1 MTLSR
6 KIKLKTTNSSAGP
19 LKRFYEDS
27 PLTDPEAQDP
37 GLRITNYSGSY
48 RVEYSLGNWSNNNE
62 LLRNVATDEQ
72 KTQWV
77 NAYAN
82 PGQAADYNHLSD
94 GTHNIY
100 VSQQPYTSTGDLPP
114 FNSLPRLMADLRDRS
129 INRALLS
136 ENIRE
141 HLQNVPIDTSHYNFE
156 TEEMTVAV
164 STFYQYLA
172 DNAPPGIAKDHADE
186 IIEKVRVGGATPID
200 IEELVYEAKRRV
212 LAAPHTLRIA
222 VLIFGSLLGG
232 SPRYHHPNPTPW
244 RDYPD
249 AMFQGWIARSG
260 DLPPKL
266 VTEAF
271 RRLLEQVPGAQ
282 ATIDKSVRTARAHN
296 SDLTSIQELDITNV
310 ADSLAYLV
318 PKIIPRSGQFG
329 MEKQKSLQNSRVAVY
344 NAIKATMGKET
355 IIQLIFQGQ
364 PASMYP
370 YSVFD
375 IQVTTPFVTRKEI
388 YPLLELGNGAEQQD
402 TGAKIDPEY
411 SLYNKTYENAISGSF
426 VTEAVLPNFYIYN
439 LYASSYLGENGF
451 RKTDAWQGNTVA
463 NHVSEIQYRDQ
474 LSLAGIIPETS
485 LPTGGPESVDYLNR
499 FSVALR
505 SDEFTE
511 ETKVTV
517 ASKTQSMI
525 FPATDG
531 DMLWS
536 QRRQRTGLPMH
547 IETSFTP
554 EDIGPVGEVIK
565 NSGISTIVLESLLKA
580 QDDGAIPVNYNTTSD
595 YVVGRLLGTPEDKY
609 VSSVNLGERPYKVH
623 DISRILNFGTNG
635 EVITSLVVTEKGLEP
650 VTGVTLSN
658 EQVREIGRAK
668 RQIRSSLRWLTP
680 NYSDILRSRI
690 SLSSESL
697 GYILR
702 KFDINGNLMQEI
714 LFGNTGDLQI
724 LSYIDTQVK
733 YNTQYTYE
741 LSEFRLVYS
750 PTYDLFMADSIL
762 PEFLSTYPDY
772 ESIGDNRANYVDSNM
787 NPYYDIYTSENPEG
801 LIIELPIYGS
811 FYEIPNFSNLEGS
824 VDYPTAKILDYP
836 PTTPEMQI
844 LPLLSNYRQIK
855 INIQQNTGDYI
866 GKQSLDVVPLLDTEI
881 RLAELYDYQ
890 SQFEY
895 YILAQGKLGFK
906 NEGINEIISA
916 RLYRTTELDRAVTEY
931 SELYRSFGNDQ
942 AESALMTIDP
952 SLSLENSVLAFDMI
966 DTIEPNQYYYYT
978 CIVEDVHG
986 NPSNPSPIYRVRLVY
1001 EKGLYIPE
1009 IEVYNHIP
1017 LSNKIPTR
1025 KFARFMQIQASDI
1038 QTFPFVDIDENGAA
1052 VGTKNLA
1059 ERTGDGLA
1067 GQEFI
1072 VRLTSRDTGRK
1083 FDVKVSFDEKLTEKF
1098 IETDEADE

>member
-1 MTLSR
+1 
-6 KIKLKTTNSSAGP
+6 
-19 LKRFYEDS
+19 
-27 PLTDPEAQDP
+27 
-37 GLRITNYSGSY
+37 
-48 RVEYSLGNWSNNNE
+48 
-62 LLRNVATDEQ
+62 
-72 KTQWV
+72 
-77 NAYAN
+77 
-82 PGQAADYNHLSD
+82 
-94 GTHNIY
+94 
-100 VSQQPYTSTGDLPP
+100 
-114 FNSLPRLMADLRDRS
+114 
-129 INRALLS
+129 
-136 ENIRE
+136 
-141 HLQNVPIDTSHYNFE
+141 
-156 TEEMTVAV
+156 
-164 STFYQYLA
+164 
-172 DNAPPGIAKDHADE
+172 
-186 IIEKVRVGGATPID
+186 
-200 IEELVYEAKRRV
+200 
-212 LAAPHTLRIA
+212 
-222 VLIFGSLLGG
+222 
-232 SPRYHHPNPTPW
+232 
-244 RDYPD
+244 
-249 AMFQGWIARSG
+249 
-260 DLPPKL
+260 
-266 VTEAF
+266 
-271 RRLLEQVPGAQ
+271 
-282 ATIDKSVRTARAHN
+282 
-296 SDLTSIQELDITNV
+296 
-310 ADSLAYLV
+310 
-318 PKIIPRSGQFG
+318 